1 MTPIR
6 RTTVLLIAS
15 LLVTGCGGGGESG
28 DDRGQAQQASRSQLP
43 ASVTA
48 RANAN
53 CRVFLRGAKRIGRD
67 AFESV
72 PPTTILELATERLV
86 KPSIPLLEQV
96 SDRQQSL
103 EPRANDPTFDLYAN
117 LFDPIV
123 AIARERLKAGQA
135 ADPIRSKNLEKL
147 LTNLGLEQR
156 QAAREAGLRDCDIDF
171 QHALLSSLNH

>member
-15 LLVTGCGGGGESG
+15 LLVTGCGGGESG
-28 DDRGQAQQASRSQLP
+28 SDHEQAQEATQSELP
-43 ASVTA
+43 ASVAA

-53 CRVFLRGAKRIGRD
+53 CRVFLRETERIGRD
-67 AFESV
+67 AFKGV

-86 KPSIPLLEQV
+86 KPSIPLLEQMG
-96 SDRQQSL
+96 DRQQSL
-103 EPRANDPTFDLYAN
+103 ESRANDPAFDLYAN
-117 LFDPIV
+117 LYDPIV

-156 QAAREAGLRDCDIDF
+156 QAAREAGLRDCNLDF
-171 QHALLSSLNH
+171 QHALLSSLNR